1 MINGGLVMSFLS
13 GPMLWIGLGLIL
25 FGIIIVASVVV
36 GKKRSKELDELNQFF
51 PDEDKPDT
59 SGISVEKVRRT
70 TRERER
76 KRQRAQHLPEV
87 DEIDEEEEDF
97 ISQDRVPSSLIEHK
111 LERKKEEE
119 QAEINSKQPAWQNR
133 RKQHQE
139 SISDDVEEMADR
151 QDSSNDHQEEEEF
164 VSQPQPGFARRR
176 FARANISDDPY
187 TSVDHVESDSNQ
199 WNSTPSSSQAS
210 MTRRLYKQNLLS
222 VDSSDES
229 TNSSSVVE
237 AMETVRTVAF
247 PPNRVNQSDI
257 RPTEARREMRR
268 PRVVRETA
276 ISQGPSD
283 GKSGG
288 KKKRLY

>member
-1 MINGGLVMSFLS
+1 MSFLS

-25 FGIIIVASVVV
+25 IGIIIVVSVVI

-59 SGISVEKVRRT
+59 SGISVERVRRT
-70 TRERER
+70 TREREL
-76 KRQRAQHLPEV
+76 KRQLAQRLPEV
-87 DEIDEEEEDF
+87 DEVDEEQEDF
-97 ISQDRVPSSLIEHK
+97 ISRDRVPSSLIEHK
-111 LERKKEEE
+111 LERKKEMDQDEYG
-119 QAEINSKQPAWQNR
+119 QKKPSWQNR

-139 SISDDVEEMADR
+139 NKYDDVEEMEES
-151 QDSSNDHQEEEEF
+151 QDSSNDSHQEKEEF
-164 VSQPQPGFARRR
+164 LSQPQPGFARRR

-187 TSVDHVESDSNQ
+187 TSVDHVESGSNQ
-199 WNSTPSSSQAS
+199 WKSTPSNSQAS

-222 VDSSDES
+222 MDPSDEETDS
-229 TNSSSVVE
+229 APVVE
-237 AMETVRTVAF
+237 AMETVRTVAI
-247 PPNRVNQSDI
+247 PPNMVNQSEG
-257 RPTEARREMRR
+257 RSAELRREMRR

-283 GKSGG
+283 GSNNPGG